1 VSAGVETARRR
12 RFRPVLP
19 VDLRLTLSP
28 LQRAGRWDP
37 SVRVGDR
44 ETWRATRNP
53 EGLATVRYIAN
64 GDEIEVEAW
73 GPGAELELER
83 APRVLGGGDTLDGF
97 VPHHAVVGQ
106 LHHRFPGLR
115 IGRTEAV
122 FEALVPTV
130 MEQKVIGA
138 EARAGYG
145 RLIRSLGDPA
155 PGPAGMTSPPGAA
168 QLARTPYFEFHP
180 FAIERRRAETIISA
194 ARRASWLEA
203 CVELPPAEGQARMMS
218 LPGLGAW
225 SAAEVAMVA
234 LGDADAVSVG
244 DYHLPA
250 VVAWALS
257 GQPRGKDASTAR
269 QRGKDASTDGQRGE
283 DAMMLELL
291 EPYRGH
297 RGRVLR
303 LLTAGG
309 VGPPRRGPRL
319 ALRRMERG

>member
-1 VSAGVETARRR
+1 MSARVETARRR

-19 VDLRLTLSP
+19 VDLRLTLGP

-37 SVRVGDR
+37 SVRVSNR

-53 EGLATVRYIAN
+53 DGLATVRYIAD
-64 GDEIEVEAW
+64 GDEIEVEAL

-83 APRVLGGGDTLDGF
+83 APRVLGADDSLEGF
-97 VPHHAVVGQ
+97 VPHHAVVAQ
-106 LHHRFPGLR
+106 LHHRFAGLR

-130 MEQKVIGA
+130 FEQKVIGA
-138 EARAGYG
+138 EARSGYG
-145 RLIRSLGDPA
+145 RMIRALGDPA

-168 QLARTPYFEFHP
+168 RLARTPYFEFHP
-180 FAIERRRAETIISA
+180 FAIERRRAETLIGA
-194 ARRASWLEA
+194 ARRASWLAA
-203 CVELPPAEGQARMMS
+203 CAELPPAEAQARMQA
-218 LPGLGAW
+218 LHGVGPW

-244 DYHLPA
+244 DYHLPN
-250 VVAWALS
+250 VVAWALT
-257 GQPRGKDASTAR
+257 GNPRGD
-269 QRGKDASTDGQRGE
+269 
-283 DAMMLELL
+283 DAMLLELL

-297 RGRVLR
+297 RGRVMR
-303 LLTAGG
+303 LLAAGG

-319 ALRRMERG
+319 ALRRMELG